1 MKHASPKTCSYD
13 VQVLLL
19 KGAGVNHG
27 QVADWY
33 IPIPASIQPAIYT
46 HAILPTQ
53 YGRWVS
59 VEYTVHTQI
68 IYDS

>member
-46 HAILPTQ
+46 HAILPH
-53 YGRWVS
+53 S
-59 VEYTVHTQI
+59 VRPLGVRRVHSTHTD
-68 IYDS
+68 YLR